1 MAQWLVDGFS
11 HSHFLQH
18 RIRQQSRDTTHGH
31 TKLGCSGEAADNC
44 SIELHRKRDEA
55 HNPKIA
61 LLACMTSCNIA
72 WVTLTSSTLINFSI
86 LEIFWCKNLYFS
98 VFEWLIYSV
107 SHRMI
112 STTLLS
118 CTGFSTP
125 SSSSSS
131 LMYGCPRNFVYKL
144 CIIKAGK
151 ARSSSSS

>member
-1 MAQWLVDGFS
+1 MAQWLVDGS
-11 HSHFLQH
+11 HVVIFCNIESDS
-18 RIRQQSRDTTHGH
+18 RAERDTTHGH

-98 VFEWLIYSV
+98 VFKWLSYPFSRLIPSQVWHSITSLTYTNKFDIPSLLL
-107 SHRMI
+107 H
-112 STTLLS
+112 TL
-118 CTGFSTP
+118 T
-125 SSSSSS
+125 S
-131 LMYGCPRNFVYKL
+131 LTCP
-144 CIIKAGK
+144 
-151 ARSSSSS
+151 